1 MHLCIYVSVGSAPY
15 DANEYGTN
23 VCPWGYSKITTTVMC
38 AAAAKFLGY
47 NYSGI
52 DTDAASPSGCII
64 TPTDVRLN
72 LNATGA
78 GSSVQAPLCVAGKSA
93 AGLAWL
99 GLGRIAASAQH
110 ICIYV
115 SMFL

>member
-1 MHLCIYVSVGSAPY
+1 MCAVAAPY

-23 VCPWGYSKITTTVMC
+23 VCRPGYSKITTTVMC
-38 AAAAKFLGY
+38 AAAAAFLGY

-52 DTDAASPSGCII
+52 DTDAASPSGCYV